1 MCKKRPE
8 KAIGNFISHPKP
20 FVLQTSAL
28 AIRFQLPLLFFYLLV
43 VSSCPSV
50 VSVQKGFAISKAL
63 AYTIKRGYHE
73 VKEDYNSLKMVVHKE
88 FLEEMFFG
96 GFNWDNRRDI
106 TFAFTK
112 EQWEK
117 IKNWW
122 DDIAPKSNRQIYCG
136 HHFDDMKDYLLRAMW
151 CAIGFPIQVVMTD
164 GPFHFDV
171 ITVYIEVHE
180 DLLPCNITVGM
191 VREKVWEQWDEDL
204 ASTYGWNEHNVFFK
218 FFTHDTLDPSDFV
231 EPNTDLLGIDDED
244 EEIGIRLIEDCQRLQ
259 AKLINTQEQ

>member
-1 MCKKRPE
+1 
-8 KAIGNFISHPKP
+8 
-20 FVLQTSAL
+20 
-28 AIRFQLPLLFFYLLV
+28 
-43 VSSCPSV
+43 
-50 VSVQKGFAISKAL
+50 
-63 AYTIKRGYHE
+63 
-73 VKEDYNSLKMVVHKE
+73 
-88 FLEEMFFG
+88 
-96 GFNWDNRRDI
+96 
-106 TFAFTK
+106 
-112 EQWEK
+112 
-117 IKNWW
+117 
-122 DDIAPKSNRQIYCG
+122 
-136 HHFDDMKDYLLRAMW
+136 
-151 CAIGFPIQVVMTD
+151 MTD